1 VIPTLQPAPAA
12 RVTPTGATTSN
23 TDDFATSLAAVVD
36 DDASDASESESDVSA
51 LVDVVPAEAP
61 LIRSTPSMIPGLIAG
76 AAVPGSHTSTI
87 AVQQHAATAADIN
100 DVAVTETGSDTTG
113 DHIASMRSSIATSD
127 KPGTDIVTS
136 ELTPSTP
143 STDLGLEPTTSIPAN
158 DPSATSST
166 TSAATPDV
174 AQSTDLGLE
183 PTTSIPAN
191 DPSAT
196 SSTTSAATPD
206 VAPIDGIANGPTVG
220 AASTDHDPGPAIPIS
235 AIGPSASSSTTPA
248 DAATQLTLRPDQLA
262 STLMDAVRAHNGTS
276 PSRLSVTLNPDQL
289 GTIQIEIQL
298 VDNTMNIV
306 AAASHDAGR
315 AAIESVL
322 PELRAMASSS
332 VRIADITVNDPT
344 TTPSEQH
351 SPNAR
356 HGQGDAP
363 QRQESHTDAQPVR
376 PATHAPSLHSSTNLR
391 RHSGVVNIKV

>member
-1 VIPTLQPAPAA
+1 MIPTLQPAPTA

-23 TDDFATSLAAVVD
+23 TDDFVTSLEAVVD

-61 LIRSTPSMIPGLIAG
+61 LIGSTPSMIPGLIAG
-76 AAVPGSHTSTI
+76 AAVPGSHISAITLQ
-87 AVQQHAATAADIN
+87 QQHAATTTDIN

-113 DHIASMRSSIATSD
+113 DHIASMRSPIAASD
-127 KPGTDIVTS
+127 TPGTDIVTS
-136 ELTPSTP
+136 ESTPSTP
-143 STDLGLEPTTSIPAN
+143 STNLGLKPTTSIPANDPSATTSTASTEIAQNTDLGLEPTTSIPAN
-158 DPSATSST
+158 DPSATTST
-166 TSAATPDV
+166 A
-174 AQSTDLGLE
+174 STE
-183 PTTSIPAN
+183 
-191 DPSAT
+191 
-196 SSTTSAATPD
+196 

-220 AASTDHDPGPAIPIS
+220 AASTDHDPGPTIPIS
-235 AIGPSASSSTTPA
+235 AIGPSASNSTTSA
-248 DAATQLTLRPDQLA
+248 DTATHLTLRPDQLA

-322 PELRAMASSS
+322 PELRAMASSG

-344 TTPSEQH
+344 ATPSEQH

-356 HGQGDAP
+356 HGQDDAP
-363 QRQESHTDAQPVR
+363 QRRESHTDAQPVR
-376 PATHAPSLHSSTNLR
+376 PATRAPSLHPSTNLR
-391 RHSGVVNIKV
+391 RHSGAVNIKV

>member
-1 VIPTLQPAPAA
+1 VIPTLQPAPTA

-23 TDDFATSLAAVVD
+23 TDDFVTSLEAVVD

-61 LIRSTPSMIPGLIAG
+61 LIGSTPSMIPGLIAG
-76 AAVPGSHTSTI
+76 AAVPGSHISAITLQ
-87 AVQQHAATAADIN
+87 QQHAATTTDIN

-113 DHIASMRSSIATSD
+113 DHIASMRSPIAASD
-127 KPGTDIVTS
+127 TPGTDIVTS
-136 ELTPSTP
+136 ESTPSTP
-143 STDLGLEPTTSIPAN
+143 STNLGLEPTTSIPAN
-158 DPSATSST
+158 DPSATSPT
-166 TSAATPDV
+166 TPTATPDV
-174 AQSTDLGLE
+174 APGTDLGLK

-196 SSTTSAATPD
+196 TSTASSE
-206 VAPIDGIANGPTVG
+206 VAPIDGIAMGPTVG
-220 AASTDHDPGPAIPIS
+220 AASTDHDPEPTIPIS
-235 AIGPSASSSTTPA
+235 AIGPSASNSTTSA
-248 DAATQLTLRPDQLA
+248 DTATHLTLRPDQLA

-322 PELRAMASSS
+322 PELRAMASSG

-344 TTPSEQH
+344 ATPSEQH

-356 HGQGDAP
+356 HGQDDAP
-363 QRQESHTDAQPVR
+363 QRRESHTDAQPVR
-376 PATHAPSLHSSTNLR
+376 PATHAPSLHPSTNLR
-391 RHSGVVNIKV
+391 RHSGAVNIKV

>member
-1 VIPTLQPAPAA
+1 VIPTLQPAPTA

-23 TDDFATSLAAVVD
+23 TDDFVTSLEAVVD

-61 LIRSTPSMIPGLIAG
+61 LIGSTPSMIPGLIAG
-76 AAVPGSHTSTI
+76 AAVPGSHISAI
-87 AVQQHAATAADIN
+87 ALQQQHAATTTDIN

-113 DHIASMRSSIATSD
+113 DHIASMRSPIAASD
-127 KPGTDIVTS
+127 TPGTDIVTS
-136 ELTPSTP
+136 ESTPSTP
-143 STDLGLEPTTSIPAN
+143 STNLGLKPTTSIPANDPSATTSTASTEIAQNTDLGLEPTTSIPAN
-158 DPSATSST
+158 DPSATTST
-166 TSAATPDV
+166 A
-174 AQSTDLGLE
+174 STE
-183 PTTSIPAN
+183 
-191 DPSAT
+191 
-196 SSTTSAATPD
+196 
-206 VAPIDGIANGPTVG
+206 VAPIDGIAMGPTVG
-220 AASTDHDPGPAIPIS
+220 AASTDHDPGPTIPIS
-235 AIGPSASSSTTPA
+235 AIGPSASNSTTSA
-248 DAATQLTLRPDQLA
+248 DTATHLTLRPDQLA

-315 AAIESVL
+315 AAIESML
-322 PELRAMASSS
+322 PELRAMASSG

-344 TTPSEQH
+344 ATPSEQH

-363 QRQESHTDAQPVR
+363 QRRESHTDVQPVR
-376 PATHAPSLHSSTNLR
+376 PATHAPSLHPSTNLR
-391 RHSGVVNIKV
+391 RHSGAVNIKV

>member
-1 VIPTLQPAPAA
+1 VIPTLQPAPTA

-23 TDDFATSLAAVVD
+23 TDDFVTSLEAVVD

-61 LIRSTPSMIPGLIAG
+61 LIGSTPSMIPGLIAG
-76 AAVPGSHTSTI
+76 AAVPGSHISAITLQ
-87 AVQQHAATAADIN
+87 QQHAATTTDIN

-113 DHIASMRSSIATSD
+113 DHIASMRSPIAASD
-127 KPGTDIVTS
+127 TPGTDIVTS
-136 ELTPSTP
+136 ESTPSTP
-143 STDLGLEPTTSIPAN
+143 STNLGLKPTTSIPANDPSATTSTASTEIAQNTDLGLEPTTSIPAN
-158 DPSATSST
+158 DPSATTST
-166 TSAATPDV
+166 A
-174 AQSTDLGLE
+174 STE
-183 PTTSIPAN
+183 
-191 DPSAT
+191 
-196 SSTTSAATPD
+196 

-220 AASTDHDPGPAIPIS
+220 AASTDHDPGPTIPIS
-235 AIGPSASSSTTPA
+235 AIGPSASNSTTSA
-248 DAATQLTLRPDQLA
+248 DTATHLTLRPDQLA

-322 PELRAMASSS
+322 PELRAMASSG

-344 TTPSEQH
+344 ATPSEQH

-356 HGQGDAP
+356 HGQDDAP
-363 QRQESHTDAQPVR
+363 QRRESHTDAQPVR
-376 PATHAPSLHSSTNLR
+376 PATHAPSLHPSTNLR
-391 RHSGVVNIKV
+391 RHSGAVNIKV

>member
-1 VIPTLQPAPAA
+1 VIPTLQPAPTA

-23 TDDFATSLAAVVD
+23 TDDFVTSLEAVVD

-61 LIRSTPSMIPGLIAG
+61 LIGSTPSMIPGLIAG
-76 AAVPGSHTSTI
+76 AAVPGSHISAITLQ
-87 AVQQHAATAADIN
+87 QQHAATTTDIN

-113 DHIASMRSSIATSD
+113 DHIASMRSPIAASD
-127 KPGTDIVTS
+127 TPGTDIVTS
-136 ELTPSTP
+136 ESTPSTP
-143 STDLGLEPTTSIPAN
+143 STNLGLKPTTSIPANDPSATTSTASTEIAQNTDLGLEPTTSIPAN
-158 DPSATSST
+158 DPSATTST
-166 TSAATPDV
+166 A
-174 AQSTDLGLE
+174 STE
-183 PTTSIPAN
+183 
-191 DPSAT
+191 
-196 SSTTSAATPD
+196 
-206 VAPIDGIANGPTVG
+206 VAPIDGIAMGPTVG
-220 AASTDHDPGPAIPIS
+220 AASTDHDPGPTIPIS
-235 AIGPSASSSTTPA
+235 AIGPSASNSTTSA
-248 DAATQLTLRPDQLA
+248 DTATHLTLRPDQLA

-322 PELRAMASSS
+322 PELRAMASSG

-344 TTPSEQH
+344 ATPSEQH

-356 HGQGDAP
+356 HGQDDAP
-363 QRQESHTDAQPVR
+363 QRRESHTDAQPVR
-376 PATHAPSLHSSTNLR
+376 PATRAPSLHPSTNLR
-391 RHSGVVNIKV
+391 RHSGAVNIKV

>member
-1 VIPTLQPAPAA
+1 MIPTLQPAPTA

-23 TDDFATSLAAVVD
+23 TDDFVTSLEAVVD

-61 LIRSTPSMIPGLIAG
+61 LIGSTPSMIPGLIAG
-76 AAVPGSHTSTI
+76 AAVPGSHISAITLQ
-87 AVQQHAATAADIN
+87 QQHAATTTDIN

-113 DHIASMRSSIATSD
+113 DHIASMRSPIAASD
-127 KPGTDIVTS
+127 TPGTDIVTS
-136 ELTPSTP
+136 ESTP
-143 STDLGLEPTTSIPAN
+143 SIPSTNLGLKPTTSIPANDPSATTSTASTEIAQNTDLGLEPTTSIPAN
-158 DPSATSST
+158 DPSATTST
-166 TSAATPDV
+166 A
-174 AQSTDLGLE
+174 STE
-183 PTTSIPAN
+183 
-191 DPSAT
+191 
-196 SSTTSAATPD
+196 

-220 AASTDHDPGPAIPIS
+220 AASTDHDPGPTIPIS
-235 AIGPSASSSTTPA
+235 AIGPSASNSTTSA
-248 DAATQLTLRPDQLA
+248 DTATHLTLRPDQLA

-322 PELRAMASSS
+322 PELRAMASSG

-344 TTPSEQH
+344 ATPSEQH

-356 HGQGDAP
+356 HGQDDAP
-363 QRQESHTDAQPVR
+363 QRRESHTDAQPVR
-376 PATHAPSLHSSTNLR
+376 PATRAPSLHPSTNLR
-391 RHSGVVNIKV
+391 RHSGAVNIKV

>member
-1 VIPTLQPAPAA
+1 VIPTLQPAPTA

-23 TDDFATSLAAVVD
+23 TDDFVTSLEAVVD

-61 LIRSTPSMIPGLIAG
+61 LIGSTPSMIPGLIAG
-76 AAVPGSHTSTI
+76 AAVPGSHISAITLQ
-87 AVQQHAATAADIN
+87 QQHAATTTDIN

-113 DHIASMRSSIATSD
+113 DHIASMRSPIAASD
-127 KPGTDIVTS
+127 TPGTDIVTS
-136 ELTPSTP
+136 ESTPSTP
-143 STDLGLEPTTSIPAN
+143 STNLGLKPTTSIPANDPSATTSTASTEIAQNTDLGLEPTTSIPAN
-158 DPSATSST
+158 DPSATTSTASS
-166 TSAATPDV
+166 
-174 AQSTDLGLE
+174 E
-183 PTTSIPAN
+183 
-191 DPSAT
+191 
-196 SSTTSAATPD
+196 
-206 VAPIDGIANGPTVG
+206 VAPIDGIAMGPTVG
-220 AASTDHDPGPAIPIS
+220 AASTDHDPGPTIPIS
-235 AIGPSASSSTTPA
+235 AIGPSASNSTTSA
-248 DAATQLTLRPDQLA
+248 DTATHLTLRPDQLA

-322 PELRAMASSS
+322 PELRAMASSG

-344 TTPSEQH
+344 ATPSEQH

-356 HGQGDAP
+356 HGQDDAP
-363 QRQESHTDAQPVR
+363 QRRESHTDAQPVR
-376 PATHAPSLHSSTNLR
+376 PATRAPSLHPSTNLR
-391 RHSGVVNIKV
+391 RHSGAVNIKV

>member
-1 VIPTLQPAPAA
+1 MIPTLQPAPTA

-23 TDDFATSLAAVVD
+23 TDDFVTSLEAVVD

-61 LIRSTPSMIPGLIAG
+61 LIGSTPSMIPGLIAG
-76 AAVPGSHTSTI
+76 AAVPGSHISAITLQ
-87 AVQQHAATAADIN
+87 QQHAATTTDIN

-113 DHIASMRSSIATSD
+113 DHIASMRSPIAASGT
-127 KPGTDIVTS
+127 PGTDIVTS
-136 ELTPSTP
+136 DATPSTP
-143 STDLGLEPTTSIPAN
+143 NTNLGLEPTTSIPAN
-158 DPSATSST
+158 DPSATTST
-166 TSAATPDV
+166 A
-174 AQSTDLGLE
+174 STE
-183 PTTSIPAN
+183 I
-191 DPSAT
+191 
-196 SSTTSAATPD
+196 
-206 VAPIDGIANGPTVG
+206 APIDGIANGPTVG
-220 AASTDHDPGPAIPIS
+220 AASTDHDPGPTIPIS
-235 AIGPSASSSTTPA
+235 AIGPSASNSTTSA
-248 DAATQLTLRPDQLA
+248 DTATHLTLRPDQLA

-322 PELRAMASSS
+322 PELRAMASSG

-344 TTPSEQH
+344 ATPSEQH

-356 HGQGDAP
+356 HGQDDAP
-363 QRQESHTDAQPVR
+363 QRRESHTDAQPVR
-376 PATHAPSLHSSTNLR
+376 PATHAPSLHPSTNLR
-391 RHSGVVNIKV
+391 RHSGAVNIKV

>member
-1 VIPTLQPAPAA
+1 VIPTLQPAPTA

-23 TDDFATSLAAVVD
+23 TDDFVTSLEAVVD

-61 LIRSTPSMIPGLIAG
+61 LIGSTPSMIPGLIAG
-76 AAVPGSHTSTI
+76 AAVPGSHISAITLQ
-87 AVQQHAATAADIN
+87 QQHAATTTDIN

-113 DHIASMRSSIATSD
+113 DHIASMRSPIAASD
-127 KPGTDIVTS
+127 TPGTDIVTS
-136 ELTPSTP
+136 ESTPSTP
-143 STDLGLEPTTSIPAN
+143 STNLGLKPTTSIPANDPSATTSTASTEIAQNTDLGLEPTTSIPAN
-158 DPSATSST
+158 DPSATTST
-166 TSAATPDV
+166 A
-174 AQSTDLGLE
+174 STE
-183 PTTSIPAN
+183 
-191 DPSAT
+191 
-196 SSTTSAATPD
+196 
-206 VAPIDGIANGPTVG
+206 VAPIDGIAMGPTVG
-220 AASTDHDPGPAIPIS
+220 AASTDHDPGPTIPIS
-235 AIGPSASSSTTPA
+235 AIGPSASNSTTSA
-248 DAATQLTLRPDQLA
+248 DTATHLTLRPDQLA

-322 PELRAMASSS
+322 PELRAMASSG

-344 TTPSEQH
+344 ATPSEQH

-356 HGQGDAP
+356 HGQNDAP
-363 QRQESHTDAQPVR
+363 QRRESHTDAQPVR
-376 PATHAPSLHSSTNLR
+376 PATRAPSLHPSTNLR
-391 RHSGVVNIKV
+391 RHSGAVNIKV

>member
-1 VIPTLQPAPAA
+1 VIPTLQPAPTA

-23 TDDFATSLAAVVD
+23 TDDFVTSLEAVVD

-61 LIRSTPSMIPGLIAG
+61 LIGSTPSMIPGLIAG
-76 AAVPGSHTSTI
+76 AAVPGSHISAITLQ
-87 AVQQHAATAADIN
+87 QQHAATTTDIN

-113 DHIASMRSSIATSD
+113 DHIASMRSPIAASGNL
-127 KPGTDIVTS
+127 GTDIVTS
-136 ELTPSTP
+136 DATPSIP

-158 DPSATSST
+158 DPSATTST
-166 TSAATPDV
+166 ASTEI
-174 AQSTDLGLE
+174 AQNTDLGLE

-196 SSTTSAATPD
+196 TSTASTE

-220 AASTDHDPGPAIPIS
+220 AASTDHDPGPTIPIS
-235 AIGPSASSSTTPA
+235 AIGPSASNSTTSA
-248 DAATQLTLRPDQLA
+248 DTATHLTLRPDQLA

-322 PELRAMASSS
+322 PELRAMASSG

-344 TTPSEQH
+344 ATPSEQH

-356 HGQGDAP
+356 HGQDDAP
-363 QRQESHTDAQPVR
+363 QRRESHTDAQPVR
-376 PATHAPSLHSSTNLR
+376 PATRAPSLHPSTNLR
-391 RHSGVVNIKV
+391 RHSGAVNIKV

>member
-1 VIPTLQPAPAA
+1 MIPTLQPAPTA

-23 TDDFATSLAAVVD
+23 TDDFVTSLEAVVD

-61 LIRSTPSMIPGLIAG
+61 LIGSTPSMIPGLIAG
-76 AAVPGSHTSTI
+76 AAVPGSHISAITLQ
-87 AVQQHAATAADIN
+87 QQHAATTTDIN

-113 DHIASMRSSIATSD
+113 DHIASMRSPIAASD
-127 KPGTDIVTS
+127 TPGTDIVTS
-136 ELTPSTP
+136 ESTPSTP
-143 STDLGLEPTTSIPAN
+143 STNLGLKPTTSIPANDPSATTSTASTEIAQNTDLGLEPTTSIPAN
-158 DPSATSST
+158 DPSATTST
-166 TSAATPDV
+166 A
-174 AQSTDLGLE
+174 STE
-183 PTTSIPAN
+183 
-191 DPSAT
+191 
-196 SSTTSAATPD
+196 

-220 AASTDHDPGPAIPIS
+220 AASTDHDPGPTIPIS
-235 AIGPSASSSTTPA
+235 AIGPSASNSTTSA
-248 DAATQLTLRPDQLA
+248 DTATHLTLRPDQLA

-322 PELRAMASSS
+322 PELRAMASSG

-344 TTPSEQH
+344 ATPSEQH

-356 HGQGDAP
+356 HGQDDAP
-363 QRQESHTDAQPVR
+363 QRRESHTDAQPVR
-376 PATHAPSLHSSTNLR
+376 PATHAPSLHPSTNLR
-391 RHSGVVNIKV
+391 RHSGAVNIKV